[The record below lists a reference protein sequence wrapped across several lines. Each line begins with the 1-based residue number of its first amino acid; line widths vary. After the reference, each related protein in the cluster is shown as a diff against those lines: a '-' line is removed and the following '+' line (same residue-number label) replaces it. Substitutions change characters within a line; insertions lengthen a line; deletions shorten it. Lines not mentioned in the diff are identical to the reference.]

1 MKSFLKHILPLLTLL
16 PLPVAAQVKVA
27 VMGINDFH
35 AAFVASPAKQIAG
48 AAALVETVDSLK
60 QVYPLHVVLSAGD
73 NFGGSYFHKAT
84 NGQLMPVLFNALDI
98 RLSAV
103 GNHEF
108 DEGQRA
114 LAKKWQGTPLCPA
127 DWSLDYVCAN
137 VREQATGRIPAW
149 AQPVASV
156 PLALPDGRTL
166 RVAFAGLITSS
177 TPEQTSARRLAGL
190 SFDGRYAAVLDSVMK
205 LPEGSLLE
213 DANLRILLTHIG
225 SITDAQGQP
234 QWDDK
239 DAAQLATLG
248 TPRWHG
254 FLSGHTH
261 QKVCGHINAGKL
273 PIVQGHWHGDYVNL
287 LVCTIDTATLQVT
300 AVEPRHVAVT
310 PKAHLSPKAAGLQAQ
325 VDSLLRHTL
334 TEGGKPLGLQ
344 LCTAREAIQQNYA
357 MKYSQTRLGSLVCAA
372 YAETFRE
379 AAHLKPSDV
388 VVGCSHFGTLRA
400 GLPQGPVSVLDV
412 GEALPF
418 ANRLKV
424 YELTGRQMEALVEFG
439 LHNERFGY
447 LQTAN
452 LEVEKDKEGHVKR
465 LFYTGPLKQR
475 TPLKPKKKYF
485 LVTDEYITTGGDG
498 YLPDLF
504 PADREVTK
512 FNLPT
517 TTDAFL
523 NYLQQLQEI

>member
-1 MKSFLKHILPLLTLL
+1 MTHFFRYTLSLLAALSL
-16 PLPVAAQVKVA
+16 SASAQVQVA

-48 AAALVETVDSLK
+48 AAALVETLDSLK
-60 QVYPLHVVLSAGD
+60 QVYPLHVTVSAGD

-84 NGQLMPVLFNALDI
+84 GGQLMPVLFDALDI
-98 RLSAV
+98 RLSAL

-114 LAKKWQGTPLCPA
+114 LAQKWASSPLYPKG
-127 DWSLDYVCAN
+127 WSLDYVCAN

-149 AQPVASV
+149 THPVASV
-156 PLALPDGRTL
+156 PLALPGGRTL

-177 TPEQTSARRLAGL
+177 TPEQASARRLAGL
-190 SFDGRYAAVLDSVMK
+190 SFDGRYAAVLDSVMQ
-205 LPEGSLLE
+205 LPEGSLLR
-213 DANLRILLTHIG
+213 DAHLRILLTHIG
-225 SITDAQGQP
+225 SYTDAQGQP

-239 DAAQLATLG
+239 DAAQLETLG
-248 TPRWHG
+248 GPLWHG

-287 LVCTIDTATLQVT
+287 LVCTVDTATLEVT
-300 AVEPRHVAVT
+300 AVEPHHVAVT
-310 PKAHLSPKAAGLQAQ
+310 PKAHLSGKAARLQAQ
-325 VDSLLRHTL
+325 IDSLLQHTL

-344 LCTAREAIQQNYA
+344 LCTAREAIPQSYD
-357 MKYSQTRLGSLVCAA
+357 MKRSQTRLGSLVCQA

-418 ANRLKV
+418 ANKLRV
-424 YELTGRQMEALVEFG
+424 YELTGQQLQALVEFG

-452 LEVEKDKEGHVKR
+452 LEVQTDAQGHVTE
-465 LFYTGPLKQR
+465 LFYAGPQQKR
-475 TPLKPKKKYF
+475 TPLKAKKKYF

-498 YLPDLF
+498 YRPEFF
-504 PADREVTK
+504 PAAQEVK
-512 FNLPT
+512 HYELPT

-523 NYLQQLQEI
+523 NYLQQLKEI